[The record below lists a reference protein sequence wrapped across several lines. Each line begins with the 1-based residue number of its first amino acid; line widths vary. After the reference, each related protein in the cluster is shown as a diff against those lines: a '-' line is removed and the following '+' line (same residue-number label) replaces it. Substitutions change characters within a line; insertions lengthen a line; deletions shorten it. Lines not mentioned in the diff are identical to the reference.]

1 MKQQLLQQF
10 NNRKKQLAVLIDP
23 DKVNEEHLK
32 KLCEYASAY
41 QVDYFFVGGSI
52 LTHGS
57 ISETIAWLKKF
68 TSLPVILFPGNASQV
83 NPQADAILYLSLI
96 SGRNADLLIGQHVLS
111 ALSVK
116 LSGLEVIPTGYILID
131 SGNVTTVQ
139 YVSNTKPIPHDHSE
153 LAVSTAVAGQL
164 LGMQVIYLEAGSG
177 ARRTVSGQMI
187 EMVKKNTNLPLIVG
201 GGIRTG
207 EKAIEIYNSGAD
219 IIVVG
224 NAIESN
230 PELMFEIAKA
240 KSNLNQTLNAL

>member
-1 MKQQLLQQF
+1 MKQKILQQF
-10 NNRKKQLAVLIDP
+10 QNHKKQLAVLIDP
-23 DKVNEEHLK
+23 DKVNEKQLK
-32 KLCEYASAY
+32 VLCTYATAH

-57 ISETIAWLKKF
+57 IPETIAILKKF
-68 TSLPVILFPGNASQV
+68 ASLPVILFPGNASQV
-83 NPQADAILYLSLI
+83 DPQADAILYLSLI

-111 ALSVK
+111 AMSVK
-116 LSGLEVIPTGYILID
+116 LSGLEAIPTGYILID

-139 YVSNTKPIPHDHSE
+139 YVSNTKPIPHDHNE

-187 EMVKKNTNLPLIVG
+187 EKVKKNTGLPLIVG
-201 GGIRTG
+201 GGIRTA

-224 NAIESN
+224 NAIEDN
-230 PELMFEIAKA
+230 PELMLEIAKA
-240 KSNLNQTLNAL
+240 KSSINQTLNAL

>member
-10 NNRKKQLAVLIDP
+10 HNRKKQLAVLIDP

-41 QVDYFFVGGSI
+41 QVDYFFFFLSI

-57 ISETIAWLKKF
+57 ISVTIAWLKKF

-83 NPQADAILYLSLI
+83 DPQADAILYLSLI

-111 ALSVK
+111 AISVK
-116 LSGLEVIPTGYILID
+116 LSGIEVIPTGYILID

-201 GGIRTG
+201 GGIRTA